1 MSDIP
6 ASPKANRL
14 ATPGWLDGRLVLG
27 VLLVLVSVVVG
38 ARVLS
43 AADRSSLVWAASGT
57 VTAGSE
63 LSQDN
68 LRLVRV
74 RLFDGLEGR
83 YVPQSQNPAG
93 LVVARGL
100 ADGEL
105 LPRSDLLAPGDEV
118 DYRRVTVP
126 VDASRLPP
134 GLVRDR
140 QVDVWLTPE
149 AVGDDPAGARPQA
162 SSAPDDGAPAAS
174 GLALAGAQPVLLAV
188 TVLQVGGLDGGF
200 GGGGS
205 TTVPVVLQVQPA
217 DVGKLVSAMALGRI
231 DLVEVPREVER
242 PSVLGADGR
251 G

>member
-43 AADRSSLVWAASGT
+43 TADRSTLVWAASGT

-63 LSQDN
+63 LSEDN

-74 RLFDGLEGR
+74 RLFDDLADR

-93 LVVARGL
+93 LLVARGL

-105 LPRSDLLAPGDEV
+105 LPRSDLRAPGDDV

-134 GLVRDR
+134 GLVADR

-149 AVGDDPAGARPQA
+149 AVGDDPAARA
-162 SSAPDDGAPAAS
+162 SPAPAAADAPTSS
-174 GLALAGAQPVLLAV
+174 GLSLAGAQPVLMAV
-188 TVLQVGGLDGGF
+188 TVLQVGNVDGGF

-205 TTVPVVLQVQPA
+205 TTVPVVLNVRPA

-231 DLVEVPREVER
+231 DLVEVPRPVER
-242 PSVLGADGR
+242 PDLTGTAGR

>member
-1 MSDIP
+1 MSDTP
-6 ASPKANRL
+6 ASPKASRL

-43 AADRSSLVWAASGT
+43 AADRSTLVWAASGT
-57 VTAGSE
+57 LTAGSE
-63 LSQDN
+63 LSEDN

-93 LVVARGL
+93 LLVARGL
-100 ADGEL
+100 GDGEL
-105 LPRSDLLAPGDEV
+105 LPRSDLLAPGQDV

-149 AVGDDPAGARPQA
+149 TVGDDPAGAQA
-162 SSAPDDGAPAAS
+162 QPSAPPGGTSPTAS
-174 GLALAGAQPVLLAV
+174 GLALAGAQPVLMAV
-188 TVLQVGGLDGGF
+188 TVAQVGGVDGGF

-205 TTVPVVLQVQPA
+205 TTVPVVLQVRPA
-217 DVGKLVSAMALGRI
+217 DVGKLVSAMALGRV

-242 PSVLGADGR
+242 PTVLDPAGR

>member
-43 AADRSSLVWAASGT
+43 SADRSSLVWAASGT
-57 VTAGSE
+57 LTAGSE
-63 LSQDN
+63 LSEDN

-74 RLFDGLEGR
+74 RLFDGLEDR

-93 LVVARGL
+93 LLVARGL
-100 ADGEL
+100 GDGEL
-105 LPRSDLLAPGDEV
+105 LPRSDLLAPGADV
-118 DYRRVTVP
+118 DFRRVTVP
-126 VDASRLPP
+126 IDAARLPP
-134 GLVRDR
+134 GLTGDE

-149 AVGDDPAGARPQA
+149 AVGDERAAAAPSPPPAEGE
-162 SSAPDDGAPAAS
+162 APTPS
-174 GLALAGAQPVLLAV
+174 GLAVAGAQPVLMAV
-188 TVLQVGGLDGGF
+188 TVLQVGNVDGGF
-200 GGGGS
+200 GGGS
-205 TTVPVVLQVQPA
+205 TTVPVVLNVRPG
-217 DVGKLVSAMALGRI
+217 DVGTLVSAMALGRI

-242 PSVLGADGR
+242 PDLTDAGGR